1 MNKSLLLLIF
11 LLTGCSYLSNL
22 AVNQQCE
29 LDKAVCK
36 QHLTDFNEDRTKFQT
51 DGAYLALYD
60 VNEHKYLEKLDTGI
74 KNNTYHQKNIVN
86 LLNVESA
93 LTPDYMLQ
101 QYINHINNT
110 NNKEYDQTLKK
121 LRENVQTGTAR
132 NANSKNCTV
141 YGLTATD
148 NISGNAVVAIFLGHF
163 VKDDRTYAVIVTFDN
178 PKPLKSTYGFTTSGW
193 NATKLAGKIIN
204 SMCDGE

>member
-1 MNKSLLLLIF
+1 MNKMLLLIF
-11 LLTGCSYLSNL
+11 LLTGCSCLSNL
-22 AVNQQCE
+22 SVNQQCE

-36 QHLTDFNEDRTKFQT
+36 QHLTDFNDDRAKFQT
-51 DGAYLALYD
+51 DGAYLAVYD
-60 VNEHKYLEKLDTGI
+60 VTEHKYMENLDTGI
-74 KNNTYHQKNIVN
+74 KNNTYHQKNIAN
-86 LLNVESA
+86 LINIESA
-93 LTPDYMLQ
+93 LAPDDMLQ
-101 QYINHINNT
+101 QYIHRIKQNNH
-110 NNKEYDQTLKK
+110 KEYDQTLKK

-148 NISGNAVVAIFLGHF
+148 NINENAVVATFLGHF
-163 VKDDRTYAVIVTFDN
+163 VTDDKTYAVIVTFDN

-204 SMCDGE
+204 GMCDK